1 MAESTMMAQTQRRT
15 RIALFDNIKG
25 LLIILVVA
33 GHMMYPIHN
42 DNPTLSTT
50 FDIIYLFHMP
60 LFVFMSGLFA
70 KSTYRNGSLN
80 YDRIISFAVL
90 GIAYQAALLAVSSK
104 DITLASMLRFTS
116 APWYL
121 IAMA

>member
-33 GHMMYPIHN
+33 GHMMQPIHN

-60 LFVFMSGLFA
+60 LFVFMSGLLPRA
-70 KSTYRNGSLN
+70 PTVTARSTTTA
-80 YDRIISFAVL
+80 SFPL
-90 GIAYQAALLAVSSK
+90 PCW
-104 DITLASMLRFTS
+104 ASHTKRRCS
-116 APWYL
+116 P
-121 IAMA
+121 